1 MKTVFKWIGI
11 VLGSLTGLIF
21 LAGVALFTTG
31 NSRLSKTY
39 DFPPSGIVIP
49 ADAAS
54 IEYGRHRV
62 ETLCVGC
69 HAEDLGGVIG
79 WTVVGPLAT
88 IDSANLTSGVGGIAE
103 EFATDEDYV
112 SAIRHGIDPEGKP
125 LFMPAV
131 AAFQHISDED
141 IAAMIAYLK
150 TVPPVDRKTNG
161 SQFTALGK
169 IIFAVGMFGDLP
181 VEKVAHQNHVT
192 APTVGATVE
201 YGEYLVNIG
210 DCRACHGQELAGGS
224 YPDPAVTLPVPN
236 LTPGGELGNWT
247 EEQFIQVMRTGG
259 VLNSELMPVEEI
271 GKLSDDEL
279 KAIWLYL
286 QSLPKME
293 TQIK

>member
-1 MKTVFKWIGI
+1 MKKVFKWIGV
-11 VLGSLTGLIF
+11 VLGSLAGLTL
-21 LAGVALFTTG
+21 LAGVVLFATG

-39 DFPPSGIVIP
+39 DFPSSGIVIP
-49 ADAAS
+49 TDAAS

-69 HAEDLGGVIG
+69 HAEDLGGAIG

-103 EFATDEDYV
+103 EFNTDEDYV
-112 SAIRHGIDPEGKP
+112 RAIRHGIDPEGKP
-125 LFMPAV
+125 LYMPAV

-141 IAAMIAYLK
+141 LAAMIAYLK
-150 TVPPVDRKTNG
+150 TVPPVDRNTNG
-161 SQFTALGK
+161 SQFSALGK
-169 IIFAVGMFGDLP
+169 IIFAAGMFGDLP
-181 VEKVAHQNHVT
+181 VEKVAHQNNIT
-192 APTVGATVE
+192 APNDGATVE

-236 LTPGGELGNWT
+236 LTPGGELGAWT
-247 EEQFIQVMRTGG
+247 EDQFIQVMRTGG
-259 VLNSELMPVEEI
+259 ALNPELMPVKEI

-286 QSLPKME
+286 QSLPNIE
-293 TQIK
+293 TQTK